1 MRIFLKNSPLKFC
14 NDIDYVDNIAKDMV
28 DHFNTYLLTL
38 KTWRGG
44 FEIQVNVV
52 DKETL
57 EKARLT
63 PEEYRDLVVRIGGYS
78 DYFVKLSDEM
88 QREVILRT
96 EHQI

>member
-44 FEIQVNVV
+44 
-52 DKETL
+52 
-57 EKARLT
+57 
-63 PEEYRDLVVRIGGYS
+63 YS
-78 DYFVKLSDEM
+78 DRFVAIFKERQDN
-88 QREVILRT
+88 IIART
-96 EHQI
+96 SL